1 MDNGNRHSHRRRVS
15 GLNNPN
21 KNMAYVK
28 AIAEYLPDNIKE
40 NPADSK
46 LTKKT
51 GIYKRHVVRPDE
63 CASDLAYGAAEYLFS
78 KFSIDRKA
86 IDFIILCTQSPDYF
100 LPTTACIL
108 QHRLSLGKNCGA
120 FDFNLGCSGYVYG
133 LSMAKGL
140 IETGQAENV
149 LLLTA
154 ETYTKYIR
162 EDDSATEPLF
172 GDGACATIVSGAD
185 KSEEGIYGF
194 DFGTN
199 GEGAE
204 SLIVKTGASRFPR
217 DPDSAFNSLYMHG
230 GEIAQFALDVAPAT
244 MTNIL
249 RKCEFSKEDIDYFVF
264 HQANKFMLNF
274 LREKCE
280 LMNDPFWN
288 DVENYGNTVSTT
300 IPLALVDLIS
310 SHDTKNLK
318 KVMLIGFGAGLS
330 WGGCVVDLSEFTTNV

>member
-1 MDNGNRHSHRRRVS
+1 MNRS
-15 GLNNPN
+15 N
-21 KNMAYVK
+21 KNMAYIK
-28 AIAEYLPDNIKE
+28 AIAGYLPENIKE

-51 GIYKRHVVRPDE
+51 GIYKRHVAGSDE
-63 CASDLAYGAAEYLFS
+63 CASDLAYGAAERLFS
-78 KFSIDRKA
+78 KFSIDRNA

-108 QHRLSLGKNCGA
+108 QHRLRLGKNCGA

-172 GDGACATIVSGAD
+172 GDGAGATVVSGVG
-185 KSEEGIYGF
+185 KGEEGIYGF
-194 DFGTN
+194 DFGTD
-199 GEGAE
+199 GGGAE
-204 SLIVKTGASRFPR
+204 SLIVRTGASRFPR
-217 DPDSAFNSLYMHG
+217 DPDSAINSLYMHG
-230 GEIAQFALDVAPAT
+230 GEIALFALDVVPAT

-249 RKCEFSKEDIDYFVF
+249 RKCGISKENIDYFVF

-280 LMNDPFWN
+280 LMSAPFWN
-288 DVENYGNTVSTT
+288 DIENYGNTVSTT
-300 IPLALVDLIS
+300 IPLALADLIS
-310 SHDTKNLK
+310 SEDTKNLK
-318 KVMLIGFGAGLS
+318 KVLLIGFGVGLS
-330 WGGCVVDLSEFTTNV
+330 WGGCIVDLSEFSVNS